1 MLPRRIPWL
10 SASLLALLA
19 SGGAV
24 AHAAEPPWTA
34 LFDGKSIDG
43 WIQRGGKAAFA
54 VEAGT
59 IVGTSVPS
67 TPNSFLCTPRSYG
80 DFVLEYEFKVDEA
93 LNSGVQ
99 IRSQSSAAYQ
109 NGRVHG
115 YQVEIDPAV
124 KRDRMWSGGLYDE
137 GRRGWLADLTQNEPA
152 RKAFKPG
159 VWNHIR
165 VEAFGDRLRTWING
179 VAAADIVDSV
189 DLEGFI
195 ALQVHGVKERK
206 EALHVAWRGLRVQDW
221 GNRRWLPASWMSD
234 GKTAFRAAG
243 GGSWSVVDGVL
254 VGVSHKGERRSG
266 LAFLPRPV
274 GDFTARLEYRVTG
287 GNAGLYFRA
296 QPADTPAGARGLQA
310 DLDARGGSGGLYGT
324 GGRGWIARAQPQKG
338 VKPFKEGDFDVLT
351 VSAHG
356 GHVVTHVDGV
366 RMAVMDDA
374 PAAEGLLALEL
385 AGGEE
390 VRLEVRRLELLSE
403 PLPPPLPG
411 LAVGYTGDIKG
422 DALEQAKAA
431 GFEFA
436 DIDLGGVVALSDE
449 EFAKLVTRVQGL
461 GLPVRGAIHLLPN
474 DLKVVGPAVDKA
486 KQREALALAR
496 ALGRAAKLGARLVV
510 FGASAS
516 RKAPD
521 GFASARAFA
530 QLVDFGRRAAV
541 EAKKHGITLLVKAFR
556 REETNTINSTAE
568 ALELVQAV
576 AHPNFELLVDAY
588 QMALIKEDPA
598 VILQARRHIRLVQ
611 IANPAADP
619 PGRAFPFADA
629 EWDYAGFFRYLV
641 DIGYQGGIS
650 IEGRAPGGL
659 AADAPRSIAL
669 VRRLAAQVGLGVGPG
684 AGVATP
690 VRAAKPP
697 GS

>member
-1 MLPRRIPWL
+1 MLQRRISW
-10 SASLLALLA
+10 SFASLLVLLGSSAA
-19 SGGAV
+19 SADTG
-24 AHAAEPPWTA
+24 EPPWTV
-34 LFDGKSIDG
+34 LFDGKTVKTIDG
-43 WIQRGGKAAFA
+43 WVQRGGKAAFA
-54 VEAGT
+54 VADGT

-67 TPNSFLCTPRSYG
+67 TPNSFLCTARSYG
-80 DFVLEYEFKVDEA
+80 DFVLEYEFKVDEG

-115 YQVEIDPAV
+115 YQVEIDPDV

-137 GRRGWLADLTQNEPA
+137 GRRGWLNDLTQNEPA
-152 RKAFKPG
+152 RRAFKPG
-159 VWNHIR
+159 AWNQIR

-179 VAAADIVDSV
+179 VAAADVVDSV
-189 DLEGFI
+189 DLDGFI

-206 EALHVAWRGLRVQDW
+206 EPLHVAWRGLRVQDW
-221 GNRRWLPASWMSD
+221 GSRKWLPLYD
-234 GKTAFRAAG
+234 GKTPLHVVG
-243 GGSWSVVDGVL
+243 GGKWTLEPGGL
-254 VGVSHKGERRSG
+254 VGLITKGERRSG

-274 GDFTARLEYRVTG
+274 GDFTVRLEYRLTG

-296 QPADTPAGARGLQA
+296 QPTATDAGAKGLQA
-310 DLDARGGSGGLYGT
+310 DLDARGGSGGLYET

-338 VKPFKEGDFDVLT
+338 VKPWKEGDFNVLT

-356 GHVVTHVDGV
+356 GHVVTHLDGV
-366 RMAVMDDA
+366 RMTVIEDA
-374 PAAEGLLALEL
+374 PTNEGLLALEL
-385 AGGEE
+385 AAGED
-390 VRLEVRRLELLSE
+390 VRLEVRRLELLSDR
-403 PLPPPLPG
+403 LPPALPG

-436 DIDLGGVVALSDE
+436 DIDLGGVVALPDE
-449 EFAKLVTRVQGL
+449 EFAKLVARVQAL

-474 DLKVVGPAVDKA
+474 ELKVVGPDLDKA
-486 KQREALALAR
+486 KQGEALAR
-496 ALGRAAKLGARLVV
+496 ALGRAGKLGAKLVV
-510 FGASAS
+510 FGASGS

-521 GFASARAFA
+521 GFAPEKAYA

-556 REETNTINSTAE
+556 KEETNTINSTAE
-568 ALELVQAV
+568 ALKLVQAV
-576 AHPNFELLVDAY
+576 AHPSFELLVDAY

-598 VILQARRHIRLVQ
+598 VILKARQHIRLVQ

-619 PGRAFPFADA
+619 PGRAFPFSDA
-629 EWDYAGFFRYLV
+629 EWDYAGFFRYLA
-641 DIGYQGGIS
+641 DIGYTGGIS

-659 AADAPRSIAL
+659 AADAPRSIAF
-669 VRRLAAQVGLGVGPG
+669 VRRLAAQVGLGARP
-684 AGVATP
+684 GVARP
-690 VRAAKPP
+690 ARASKPP